1 MYVNP
6 FVLGVL
12 TTIGVEAVAVVLYA
26 VYYAIH
32 KKGE

>member
-12 TTIGVEAVAVVLYA
+12 VTLFSELAILFIGLTINLM
-26 VYYAIH
+26 
-32 KKGE
+32 KNNK

>member
-12 TTIGVEAVAVVLYA
+12 STIFAELLIAFSFLGYA
-26 VYYAIH
+26 VFKS
-32 KKGE
+32 KK

>member
-12 TTIGVEAVAVVLYA
+12 ATVVIELITLFGL
-26 VYYAIH
+26 AIV
-32 KKGE
+32 KGLNRR